1 MSTQPRQSSLNSRQS
16 RPLSP
21 RSRRLSRLLPLTAL
35 ALVVGVL
42 SACGSSDSG
51 EDVEREAAASTNL
64 YQACS
69 SGEPPHFCAPLDF
82 SGIAFLEQEIFPDQE
97 AFLVVHDGKN
107 DAEERD
113 QPRVSLVKT
122 PTSIAGIQIEPQK
135 TLKFS
140 PIPNDL
146 ESVALVPGRRGA
158 LLAESGVASDPDK
171 KMIYYITWDAQLTFE
186 VKSETEWPIP
196 VTNVEATAVA
206 SIGDQLWFL
215 YAERNDGHETTEIHG
230 TELDIG
236 NDGSLQFGDKWTSEH
251 FTPPV
256 PADPTDARPASAL
269 NIDTDGTIYVASAF
283 DPGDL
288 GPFTSAVWNAGT
300 VDVDSA
306 GGFVLNLTDTP
317 VAVAISDGLKIE
329 AIALNADKSVRPIFI
344 GMDDEDYGG
353 ALRPLS
359 KTSLLQR

>member
-1 MSTQPRQSSLNSRQS
+1 M
-16 RPLSP
+16 
-21 RSRRLSRLLPLTAL
+21 
-35 ALVVGVL
+35 
-42 SACGSSDSG
+42 
-51 EDVEREAAASTNL
+51 
-64 YQACS
+64 
-69 SGEPPHFCAPLDF
+69 
-82 SGIAFLEQEIFPDQE
+82 
-97 AFLVVHDGKN
+97 VVHDGKN

-122 PTSIAGIQIEPQK
+122 PTSLDGIQIVPQ
-135 TLKFS
+135 TSLTFDL
-140 PIPNDL
+140 IPNDL
-146 ESVALVPGRRGA
+146 ESVAIVPGRKGA
-158 LLAESGVASDPDK
+158 LLAESGVSSDPDQA
-171 KMIYYITWDAQLTFE
+171 MIYYITWDAELTFE
-186 VKSETEWPIP
+186 VESATEWPRP
-196 VTNVEATAVA
+196 VTNVEATAVV
-206 SIGDQLWFL
+206 SIGDKLWFL
-215 YAERNDGHETTEIHG
+215 YAERNDGHETTQIHG
-230 TELDIG
+230 TELNIG
-236 NDGSLQFGDKWTSEH
+236 NDGSLQFDDEWTSED
-251 FTPPV
+251 FAPPV

-306 GGFVLNLTDTP
+306 GGLVLNLTDTP

-359 KTSLLQR
+359 KTSLLEQ